1 MRRERGAAAGAL
13 ALAALALAV
22 GLGALGVPVTE
33 AQRGARIGQ
42 PAPEITGGPWL
53 NSEPLSLAGLRGRV
67 VFVEFWTFGCI
78 NCRNVLPQL
87 RAWHER
93 YQAAGLTIV
102 GVHSPEFLW
111 EKPPDRVAAAV
122 RELDVRYA
130 VVQDND
136 FAIWKR
142 FGTWAWP
149 TAVLV
154 DRRGVIRYTHIGE
167 GAYAETEAMIR
178 GLLDERG

>member
-1 MRRERGAAAGAL
+1 M
-13 ALAALALAV
+13 
-22 GLGALGVPVTE
+22 
-33 AQRGARIGQ
+33 I
-42 PAPEITGGPWL
+42 
-53 NSEPLSLAGLRGRV
+53 
-67 VFVEFWTFGCI
+67 
-78 NCRNVLPQL
+78 PQL
-87 RAWHER
+87 RGWHEW
-93 YQAAGLTIV
+93 YGGTGLTIV

-111 EKPPDRVAAAV
+111 ERAHDRVAAAT
-122 RELDVRYA
+122 RELGIRYP

-178 GLLDERG
+178 RLLDERG

>member
-1 MRRERGAAAGAL
+1 MRWGRGVAGGAL
-13 ALAALALAV
+13 AVAAVAIAALCA
-22 GLGALGVPVTE
+22 PVTE
-33 AQRGARIGQ
+33 AQRGARVGQ
-42 PAPEITGGPWL
+42 PAPEITGSPWL

-67 VFVEFWTFGCI
+67 VFVEFWTHGCI

-87 RAWHER
+87 RVWHER
-93 YQAAGLTIV
+93 YAGAGLTIV

-111 EKPPDRVAAAV
+111 EKPHDRVAVAV
-122 RELDVRYA
+122 RELDVRYP

-178 GLLDERG
+178 RLLDERG

>member
-1 MRRERGAAAGAL
+1 VRAIALVFVTVIAIGAFWPQGAQ
-13 ALAALALAV
+13 
-22 GLGALGVPVTE
+22 G
-33 AQRGARIGQ
+33 QRGARVGQ
-42 PAPEITGGPWL
+42 PAPEITGGPWI
-53 NSEPLSLAGLRGRV
+53 NSEPLSLTGLRGRV
-67 VFVEFWTFGCI
+67 VFVEFWTYGCF
-78 NCRNVLPQL
+78 NCNNVIPQL
-87 RAWHER
+87 TSWYER
-93 YQAAGLTIV
+93 YSQAGLTII

-111 EKPPDRVAAAV
+111 ERSYDRVAAAV
-122 RELDVRYA
+122 RERNIRYA

-167 GAYAETEAMIR
+167 GAYAETEATIR
-178 GLLDERG
+178 RLLDERG